1 MEHDAAVRELLEHL
15 SGEHAVAAADVE
27 HPHLGVALE
36 RQQLD
41 EPPENGLALGV
52 AGDVGGDPLF
62 DVVGGVPVVVAV
74 RVG

>member
-1 MEHDAAVRELLEHL
+1 MEHDGAVRELLEHL
-15 SGEHAVAAADVE
+15 SREHPVPAADVE
-27 HPHLGVALE
+27 DPHLGVALE

-41 EPPENGLALGV
+41 EPPEDRPALGV
-52 AGDVGGDPLF
+52 AGHVGVDPLV